1 MGFLG
6 LLTTSASAQTAA
18 AIAADRYLSIA
29 RPMIYGDVV
38 TAPRSSAAAAVA
50 WILSL
55 LISMPPL
62 FFGAEG
68 LVKHT
73 RHRISSASGRCFVCF
88 VLDPVSVHGPQ
99 TKHMKHLPQAD
110 DKRCRLFFAFQCLDT
125 MLVHSLT
132 AKQHSVKA
140 IREI

>member
-68 LVKHT
+68 LV
-73 RHRISSASGRCFVCF
+73 
-88 VLDPVSVHGPQ
+88 DPVERTHI
-99 TKHMKHLPQAD
+99 
-110 DKRCRLFFAFQCLDT
+110 CF
-125 MLVHSLT
+125 SL
-132 AKQHSVKA
+132 H
-140 IREI
+140 